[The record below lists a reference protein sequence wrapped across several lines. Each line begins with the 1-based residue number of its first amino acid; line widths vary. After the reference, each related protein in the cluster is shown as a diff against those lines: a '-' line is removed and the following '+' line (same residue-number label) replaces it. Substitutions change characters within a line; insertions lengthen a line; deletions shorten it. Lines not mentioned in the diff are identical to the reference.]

1 MKKKFIIALISGI
14 LLLVGIE
21 TTLYFV
27 NKPKITLNL
36 PNIENLK
43 SINIE
48 NKKIEEPEKIKEIIE
63 ILSKKDRTTKK
74 ASIQDAPINTDETIK
89 IEFHFIEQGTSTL
102 FVYERSNHFYI
113 EQPYN
118 GVYEITE
125 SEYNKIKS
133 YGTM

>member
-1 MKKKFIIALISGI
+1 MKKKFSIALISGI
-14 LLLVGIE
+14 LLLIGIE
-21 TTLYFV
+21 TTLYFI
-27 NKPKITLNL
+27 NKPKYTLNL

-48 NKKIEEPEKIKEIIE
+48 NKKIEEPEKIKAIIE
-63 ILSKKDRTTKK
+63 ILNKKERTTKK

-89 IEFHFIEQGTSTL
+89 IEFYFIEQGTSTL
-102 FVYERSNHFYI
+102 FVYERNNNFYI

-118 GVYEITE
+118 GVYEIAE